1 MIYKTLRT
9 LPMVTL
15 IEIIETGDI
24 SLLSDESIP
33 IEELVE
39 LWEIIFED
47 YKNRFDSDN
56 TRKILNLSKEIE
68 YLEQKYLII
77 KMSIE
82 ALKFEVN
89 DDLIQILNDYG
100 YSFDKSKY
108 FEELEKIDRE
118 SKGIEQKIS
127 LFKSQLPQQDEDKK
141 DQKQSN
147 SIINV
152 MAGYAAIL
160 GFDFDFYSISVEKY
174 YSLENQVKSKI
185 MAIEKQNSKK

>member
-1 MIYKTLRT
+1 MIHKTLRT

-24 SLLSDESIP
+24 SLLSDESTP

-56 TRKILNLSKEIE
+56 TRKIFNLSKEIE

-89 DDLIQILNDYG
+89 DELIQILNDYG

-127 LFKSQLPQQDEDKK
+127 LFKSQLPQQSEEKK

-185 MAIEKQNSKK
+185 TAIEKQNSKK

>member
-56 TRKILNLSKEIE
+56 TRKIFNLSKEIE

-108 FEELEKIDRE
+108 FKELEKIDRE

-127 LFKSQLPQQDEDKK
+127 LFKSQLPQQSEEKK

-147 SIINV
+147 SIINI

-185 MAIEKQNSKK
+185 TAIEKQNSKK

>member
-1 MIYKTLRT
+1 
-9 LPMVTL
+9 MVTL

-24 SLLSDESIP
+24 SLLSDESTP

-56 TRKILNLSKEIE
+56 TRKIFNLSKEIE

-89 DDLIQILNDYG
+89 DELIQILNDYG

-127 LFKSQLPQQDEDKK
+127 LFKSQLPQQSEEKK

-185 MAIEKQNSKK
+185 TAIEKQNSKK